1 MGQKMQVKTQMAAD
15 AAAESA
21 DSAAEWAELNVKLDT
36 LVKLMEEQVML
47 QRVGLLEEGHVLRFA
62 HGGAL
67 DIALSL
73 PNAQDD
79 YLQRTIL
86 KNRAF
91 YEGRLLAT
99 VQGMNLISASTTVCD
114 IGANIGNHAVFFG
127 KVLGARQVLAFE
139 PQANVY
145 ATLCRN
151 LEINGLTDAL
161 AYNCLVGAKSGRG
174 SVTRFNSRNLGGT
187 TFMPAKDGTVP
198 MVALDDLADAEEM
211 KGLGFVKIDAEGMQ
225 MDVLTGA
232 KKLIKAKK
240 PALWIEISQRDGLM
254 AEIMTFLDGFGYS
267 NVQIGPNDHIF
278 TARK

>member
-1 MGQKMQVKTQMAAD
+1 MQAKTQMAA
-15 AAAESA
+15 AEGA
-21 DSAAEWAELNVKLDT
+21 DSAAGLAELSLKLDAIA
-36 LVKLMEEQVML
+36 KLMEEQVML
-47 QRVGLLEEGHVLRFA
+47 QRIGLLEEGHVLRFA
-62 HGGAL
+62 YGGAHE
-67 DIALSL
+67 IALSL

-79 YLQRTIL
+79 YLQRMIL

-99 VQGMNLISASTTVCD
+99 VQGMNLIDAKTTVCD

-161 AYNCLVGAKSGRG
+161 AYNCIVGAKSGRG
-174 SVTRFNSRNLGGT
+174 SVTRFNPRNLGAT
-187 TFMPAKDGTVP
+187 TFAPAKDGSVP
-198 MVALDDLADAEEM
+198 VVALDDLADAEEM

-225 MDVLTGA
+225 MDVLAGA
-232 KKLIKAKK
+232 KKLLKAKK
-240 PALWIEISQRDGLM
+240 PALWIEIMQRDGLM
-254 AEIMTFLDGFGYS
+254 GEVMAFLSGFGYS
-267 NVQIGPNDHIF
+267 AVQIGPNDHVF